1 MPHCHHLYSLKS
13 MTSVPSRNISFSR
26 YSMNCS
32 VDARSVFLTQYV
44 CFNSI
49 NVFRSTRCAWH
60 TNTIPF
66 RLSADPVV
74 STFAINQ
81 FNDAIDNFLGNSC
94 KNFLVP

>member
-1 MPHCHHLYSLKS
+1 MS
-13 MTSVPSRNISFSR
+13 
-26 YSMNCS
+26 
-32 VDARSVFLTQYV
+32 ARSRPSLTQYV

-49 NVFRSTRCAWH
+49 NIFRCRRCALH
-60 TNTIPF
+60 TKTIPF

-94 KNFLVP
+94 KHFFGSVTLFLS

>member
-1 MPHCHHLYSLKS
+1 MW
-13 MTSVPSRNISFSR
+13 VPYRPSI
-26 YSMNCS
+26 
-32 VDARSVFLTQYV
+32 LTQYV

-49 NVFRSTRCAWH
+49 NIFRSMRCAWH

-74 STFAINQ
+74 STFAINR

-94 KNFLVP
+94 KNVLAL